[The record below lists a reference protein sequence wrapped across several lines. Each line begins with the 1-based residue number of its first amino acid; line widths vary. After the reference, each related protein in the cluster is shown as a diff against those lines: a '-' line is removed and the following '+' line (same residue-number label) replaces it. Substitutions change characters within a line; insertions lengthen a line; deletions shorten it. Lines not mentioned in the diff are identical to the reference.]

1 MNFSRFHRPSN
12 IAPIAPWASRKA
24 SARAGAGTTLAS
36 SLLGDAISAAPSSK
50 WKHPWFTQPAWSASA
65 NRWVATIVPGFVNE
79 QAPVYRATVEDQR
92 DAGNPWEINP
102 LTGKPFFSDVVFS
115 QPSTINS
122 QQSVDL
128 PLYLNPAIPMDF
140 RGIGFDGDPSNSVP
154 QFFIDLGAAAAPKQ
168 SSGDLLNDGDALQ
181 NGILG
186 AAPTPPANL
195 RLLRACDF
203 WVHQPRLALTSEVTL
218 EPGIA
223 TGVSNVTQTLSVASA
238 AASDVLRVFQGTFTP
253 LTPFTAG
260 IDPLQGDYEEPTFDE
275 LLISTVYLLSP
286 PNTPIGST
294 PDATWTPYVRHNLF
308 WNLYWAQ
315 PAFRILPADPGVPL
329 IPPLAGGAAQLVIN
343 FLTASINDA
352 TQQALNILRGHS
364 LAGTFWTPT
373 GGGKDATFAAL
384 ATAQAVKQGP
394 DRTANAAARLAADQ
408 AAKRAA
414 QLDPDFPFNAQ
425 PFPTSFLSA
434 A

>member
-1 MNFSRFHRPSN
+1 M
-12 IAPIAPWASRKA
+12 
-24 SARAGAGTTLAS
+24 TLAN
-36 SLLGDAISAAPSSK
+36 SLLGDAISAGPSPR
-50 WKHPWFTQPAWSASA
+50 WKHPWFTQPAWSPTA

-79 QAPVYRATVEDQR
+79 QSPIYRATVEEQR

-102 LTGKPFFSDVVFS
+102 LTGKQFFSDSIFA
-115 QPSTINS
+115 QPNVTDATRT
-122 QQSVDL
+122 VDL
-128 PLYLNPAIPMDF
+128 PLYLNPSIPMDF
-140 RGIGFDGDPSNSVP
+140 RGIGFDGDPSDDVP
-154 QFFIDLGAAAAPKQ
+154 QFFVNLGAARAPQQ
-168 SSGDLLNDGDALQ
+168 SAGDAFNDGDALQ

-186 AAPTPPANL
+186 ASTPPPPNL

-223 TGVSNVTQTLSVASA
+223 TGVSNVTQTLGVASPA
-238 AASDVLRVFQGTFTP
+238 SSDVLRVFQGTFTP
-253 LTPFTAG
+253 YTPDTAG
-260 IDPLQGDYEEPTFDE
+260 IDPLAGDYEEPDFDE

-286 PNTPIGST
+286 PNLPLGSA

-308 WNLYWAQ
+308 WNLQWAQ
-315 PAFRILPADPGVPL
+315 PAFRILPTDPGLPSL
-329 IPPLAGGAAQLVIN
+329 PPLAAGAAQLVIN
-343 FLTASINDA
+343 FLTASINDM
-352 TQQALNILRGHS
+352 TQQARNILAGHS

-384 ATAQAVKQGP
+384 ATAQAVKTGP
-394 DRTANAAARLAADQ
+394 DRQKNLAAQIAADQ

-414 QLDPDFPFNAQ
+414 QLDPDFPYNGQ
-425 PFPTSFLSA
+425 PFPVSFLNPA